1 MARYASAFGM
11 KVLAYDPYL
20 KIKDKKIKQVSDLKK
35 MLKKS
40 DVVCICIHLNEKNL
54 KFFNKE
60 KFSQL
65 KKNCI
70 LVNTSRGEII
80 DEISLVK
87 FIKAKKIK
95 FFATDVVS
103 NEHKLPANK
112 SKIFEVSDFENVY
125 ITPHMAGLTY
135 ESEELASKITINN
148 LQRFFKR

>member
-1 MARYASAFGM
+1 M
-11 KVLAYDPYL
+11 KVLAYDPLL
-20 KIKDKKIKQVSDLKK
+20 KIKNKKVIQVSNLDK

-40 DVVCICIHLNEKNL
+40 DAVCICIHLNKKNL
-54 KFFNKE
+54 KFFNKD
-60 KFSQL
+60 KLSQL

-70 LVNTSRGEII
+70 LINTSRGEII

-87 FIKAKKIK
+87 FVKTKKIK

-103 NEHKLPANK
+103 NEHELPIKK

-135 ESEELASKITINN
+135 ESEKLASKITINN